1 MLEAGES
8 SSNLY
13 DRVVNLVEKE
23 LFSQVLK
30 SCQGVQT
37 KAASRLGINRNT
49 LHKKIDDYGLEAA
62 DS

>member
-1 MLEAGES
+1 
-8 SSNLY
+8 
-13 DRVVNLVEKE
+13 

-49 LHKKIDDYGLEAA
+49 LHNKIDDYGLEAA